1 MNALK
6 DLDVYKRW
14 RLSWILYLFGLIRVC
29 VVYSERQVVLEI
41 LQCTQWLWLGFFF
54 KPVKPAH
61 SDGMNTS
68 RGGCSYSYWQLDGN
82 RSKATECVLDSQRWV
97 KSKVLDRKY
106 SSLLTQICTSALLL
120 LLKTVTLTLFN
131 FTYANHVTT
140 VTKAAPIYNFIIIN
154 EAINKSYLLLVYP
167 VGHSGKKKPPRS
179 AGLMK
184 EAALCCSWEW
194 QTAYMWSKK

>member
-6 DLDVYKRW
+6 DGDVYKRR
-14 RLSWILYLFGLIRVC
+14 RLRGILYLFGLIRVC

-82 RSKATECVLDSQRWV
+82 RSKATKCVLDSQRWV
-97 KSKVLDRKY
+97 KSTVLDRKY

-140 VTKAAPIYNFIIIN
+140 VTKAAPIYNFITIN
-154 EAINKSYLLLVYP
+154 EAI
-167 VGHSGKKKPPRS
+167 KKILFIVSLSRWSQREERNPRS

>member
-6 DLDVYKRW
+6 DGDVYKRR
-14 RLSWILYLFGLIRVC
+14 RLRGILYLFGLIRVC

-82 RSKATECVLDSQRWV
+82 RSKAAECVLDSQRWV
-97 KSKVLDRKY
+97 KSTVLDRKY

-140 VTKAAPIYNFIIIN
+140 VTKAAPIYNFITIN
-154 EAINKSYLLLVYP
+154 EAI
-167 VGHSGKKKPPRS
+167 KKILFIVSLSRWSQREERNPRS